1 METRGHALATD
12 NVGIEEMRRRPY
24 RIRRLQRHLI
34 LGVVSAAILLIFWA
48 ALPGHGAMHRL
59 SMGSAYA
66 GLALLCGSLALGP
79 MNVIRDRP
87 NPVSFDLRRDVGIW
101 AGIIALFHVV
111 VGLQAHLGGRFWLYF
126 VHRLPSRPDPFP
138 IRLDLFGLS
147 NHTGLLATVILAM
160 LLALSND
167 RALGR
172 LGAGRWK
179 SLQRWNYAA
188 FGLVALHGAGY
199 QVNAG
204 RGAFLI
210 ALFAG
215 MVAAAMGVQFVGY
228 RKRTTARG
236 RTRGS

>member
-1 METRGHALATD
+1 VDHALVTD
-12 NVGIEEMRRRPY
+12 NGGNEGMKRRAY
-24 RIRRLQRHLI
+24 GIRRLQRHLI
-34 LGVVSAAILLIFWA
+34 LGVVSAAILVIFWA
-48 ALPGHGAMHRL
+48 TLAEHGVMHRL

-66 GLALLCGSLALGP
+66 GLVLLCGSLALGP
-79 MNVIRDRP
+79 INVIRDRP

-147 NHTGLLATVILAM
+147 NHTGLAATLILAA

-167 RALGR
+167 RALRR

-179 SLQRWNYAA
+179 TLQRWNYAA

-199 QVNAG
+199 QLNAG
-204 RGAFLI
+204 RGALLV

-215 MVAAAMGVQFVGY
+215 MVVAVIGVQFVGY
-228 RKRTTARG
+228 RKRTTAARG
-236 RTRGS
+236 PGARSSS